1 MRSWACLQGM
11 RNAHAGDGRLQ
22 PGYAMPVHYPSYPN
36 PAHNGPAN
44 PLHDLLGPCPPL
56 SIGSLGP
63 PSGAFAVLA
72 HRMRGDPG
80 APAQDILGAALA
92 PHELAGVLG
101 QRKRSDGSDAG
112 DLGAYGGPPGV
123 HRGDPNEHKGSF
135 GGDQGV
141 HAGSP
146 RVRYERPP
154 AGALVKREPMRSLFE
169 VGPAS
174 AGGGEPAPVLGLH
187 DEPGRT
193 PPPVEGGL
201 CKRRRT
207 SSQARARKGKGRCL
221 CQAPKRVCHTS
232 AVVTACRPV
241 CWRARQPCPCFRPG
255 CPTCILFALALSLAL
270 VHVLSRLSM
279 KLMGSSCGHGLLSSP
294 LQRGLTCML
303 RLLAKQAFPVACR
316 ARRS

>member
-1 MRSWACLQGM
+1 M
-11 RNAHAGDGRLQ
+11 RNTHAGDGRLQ

-36 PAHNGPAN
+36 PAHGGPAN

-80 APAQDILGAALA
+80 APAQDLLGAALA
-92 PHELAGVLG
+92 PHELAGMLG
-101 QRKRSDGSDAG
+101 RRKRSGGGDAG
-112 DLGAYGGPPGV
+112 DLGAYGGHPGMQ
-123 HRGDPNEHKGSF
+123 GGNPGEHKEGF
-135 GGDQGV
+135 CGEQGV

-146 RVRYERPP
+146 RVRYERAP

-169 VGPAS
+169 VGPVS
-174 AGGGEPAPVLGLH
+174 AGGREPAPALGLH

-207 SSQARARKGKGRCL
+207 SSQVCACTVQGRC
-221 CQAPKRVCHTS
+221 S
-232 AVVTACRPV
+232 ARPRNV
-241 CWRARQPCPCFRPG
+241 
-255 CPTCILFALALSLAL
+255 
-270 VHVLSRLSM
+270 
-279 KLMGSSCGHGLLSSP
+279 
-294 LQRGLTCML
+294 
-303 RLLAKQAFPVACR
+303 
-316 ARRS
+316 